1 MSATGLDVFDKTLQ
15 TTNIWL
21 DRLMETIGPDR
32 QMAWHVLSAV
42 LRALR
47 DRLPLDLAAHLGAQ
61 LPLLVRGTYYD
72 QWHTS
77 AEPDRIRSQDE
88 FLKRVAAGLQG
99 GTRPIDVNDAV
110 QAVFAVLDEHVT
122 AGQID
127 KVKGALSKDIAA
139 LWPQTSGQQRKS
151 A

>member
-21 DRLMETIGPDR
+21 DEVMHRVGPDR
-32 QMAWHVLSAV
+32 QVAWHVLGAV

-61 LPLLVRGTYYD
+61 FPLLIRGHYYD
-72 QWHTS
+72 QWHHPS
-77 AEPDRIRSQDE
+77 EPERIRSQDE
-88 FLKRVAAGLQG
+88 FLKRVGDGLKG
-99 GTRPIDVNDAV
+99 GTRPINVTDAV
-110 QAVFAVLDEHVT
+110 QAVFAVLDNHVT
-122 AGQID
+122 FGQIE
-127 KVKGALSKDIAA
+127 KVKGALPKEIVA
-139 LWPQTSGQQRKS
+139 LWPQAPAPQRRT